1 MSFLKKQRLSIVLPL
16 NETKNAEIKKIL
28 KFFKNDKKKKRFC
41 AIMLQIHINVWTL
54 ITTKINLISKKGD
67 LMKKHILS
75 LTLGSLLV
83 STLSAEDDGFYMSAG
98 YQIGEAAQ
106 MVKNT
111 KGIQELSDNYEK
123 LNNLLTKYS
132 TLNTLIKLS
141 SDPSAINGVRNDL
154 GASAAGLLNDK
165 KNSPAYQA
173 VLLAINAAVG
183 FWNIVGY
190 VTQCGGNAN
199 GTASTSSTTIFDNEP
214 GYRSTSITCSLNV
227 YTPGYYGPMSIEN
240 FKKLNEAYQILQTA
254 LKQGLPTLNEKN
266 GTVSVTYSYKC
277 AGQGNNNCDVLK
289 DNRNGGTK
297 SETQTIDGKT
307 VNTTISSKVVNY
319 DAPGNTLGASY
330 TDITTTMSNVPD
342 NAQALLAQAST
353 LINTINS
360 ACPYFSAPNSH
371 ANGPKWEWP
380 SNKLC
385 GAFSEEIGAIQK
397 MITDAQEMLN
407 QANIVNANGQ
417 SSNPVDSH
425 FNPFTGNTSFA
436 EGMLKNAQAQAQMLN
451 LANQVGQAINPNN
464 LTGTFQN
471 FVKGFLATCNNP
483 STAGTGGTQG
493 SPPGTV
499 TTQTFASG
507 CAYVGET
514 ITALNNSIAHFGAQA
529 EQIQQ
534 AEDLAYT
541 LANFSSQYKKLGDTY
556 NSITTAI
563 SSIPNA
569 QAIQNVVS
577 KKNNPYSPQGIQEN
591 FYLNQNTYNQV
602 QTINQE
608 LGRNPFRKV
617 GIVSSQTNNGAMNGI
632 GIQVGYK
639 QFFGQKR
646 RWGAR
651 YYGFFD
657 YNHAF
662 IKSSFFN
669 SASDVWTYGFGADA
683 LYNFINDK
691 ATNFLGKNN
700 KLSVGLFGGI
710 ALAGTSW
717 LNSEYVNLAT
727 VNNVYNAKM
736 NVANFQFL
744 FNMGVRMNLA
754 RPKKKDSDHVA
765 QHGIE
770 LGLKIPTI
778 NTNYYSFMGAELKYR
793 RLYSVY
799 LNYVFAY

>member
-1 MSFLKKQRLSIVLPL
+1 
-16 NETKNAEIKKIL
+16 
-28 KFFKNDKKKKRFC
+28 
-41 AIMLQIHINVWTL
+41 
-54 ITTKINLISKKGD
+54 
-67 LMKKHILS
+67 MKKHILS
-75 LTLGSLLV
+75 LALGSLLV
-83 STLSAEDDGFYMSAG
+83 SALSAEDDGFYTSVG

-111 KGIQELSDNYEK
+111 KGIQDLSDRYES
-123 LNNLLTKYS
+123 LNNLLNRYS

-141 SDPSAINGVRNDL
+141 ADPSAINAARENL
-154 GASAAGLLNDK
+154 GASAKNLIGDTT
-165 KNSPAYQA
+165 NSPAYQA
-173 VLLAINAAVG
+173 VLLALNAAVG
-183 FWNIVGY
+183 FWNVLGY
-190 VTQCGGNAN
+190 ATQCGGN
-199 GTASTSSTTIFDNEP
+199 GDQKSTSSTTIFNNEP
-214 GYRSTSITCSLNV
+214 GHRSTSITCNYNNLKIGAEGV
-227 YTPGYYGPMSIEN
+227 MSIN
-240 FKKLNEAYQILQTA
+240 NMKKLNEAYQILQTA
-254 LKQGLPTLNEKN
+254 LKKGLPALKQNDEKIDVSYSYTCSGEGNDNCSPKVTGVNNQSN
-266 GTVSVTYSYKC
+266 GTV
-277 AGQGNNNCDVLK
+277 
-289 DNRNGGTK
+289 TK
-297 SETQTIDGKT
+297 SQTIDDKT
-307 VNTTISSKVVNY
+307 VSTTISSKVV
-319 DAPGNTLGASY
+319 DSKALGNTSGVSY
-330 TDITTTMSNVPD
+330 TEITNALNGVPN

-353 LINTINS
+353 IINTINT
-360 ACPYFSAPNSH
+360 ACPWFHVTNKSG
-371 ANGPKWEWP
+371 GPQMEP
-380 SNKLC
+380 TSGGLC
-385 GAFSEEIGAIQK
+385 VFKDEISAIQK
-397 MITDAQEMLN
+397 MITDAQELVN
-407 QANIVNANGQ
+407 QTSVIN
-417 SSNPVDSH
+417 SNEQNTPVGGSGGKP
-425 FNPFTGNTSFA
+425 FNPFTDASFA
-436 EGMLKNAQAQAQMLN
+436 QGMLANASSQAKMLD
-451 LANQVGQAINPNN
+451 LAHQVGQTLNPDN
-464 LTGTFQN
+464 LSGTFKN
-471 FVKGFLATCNNP
+471 FVTDFLATCNNP

-493 SPPGTV
+493 SSPGTV

-507 CAYVGET
+507 CAYVEQT
-514 ITALNNSIAHFGAQA
+514 ITNLNNSIAHFGTQEQQIEQA
-529 EQIQQ
+529 ENI
-534 AEDLAYT
+534 AET
-541 LANFSSQYKKLGDTY
+541 LVNFKSRYNELGNTY
-556 NSITTAI
+556 NSITTAL

-569 QAIQNVVS
+569 QSLQNAVS
-577 KKNNPYSPQGIQEN
+577 KKNNPYSPQGIETN
-591 FYLNQNTYNQV
+591 YYLNQNTYNQI

-646 RWGAR
+646 KWGAR

-727 VNNVYNAKM
+727 VNNVYNAKL

-754 RPKKKDSDHVA
+754 RSKKKGSDHVA

>member
-1 MSFLKKQRLSIVLPL
+1 MKKTLLLSLSLSFLL
-16 NETKNAEIKKIL
+16 
-28 KFFKNDKKKKRFC
+28 
-41 AIMLQIHINVWTL
+41 H
-54 ITTKINLISKKGD
+54 
-67 LMKKHILS
+67 
-75 LTLGSLLV
+75 
-83 STLSAEDDGFYMSAG
+83 AEDDGFYMSAG

-123 LNNLLTKYS
+123 LNNFLNNYS

-141 SDPSAINGVRNDL
+141 ADPSAINDARDNLGSSGRN
-154 GASAAGLLNDK
+154 LLDVK
-165 KNSPAYQA
+165 TNSPAYQA
-173 VLLAINAAVG
+173 VLLALNAAVG
-183 FWNIVGY
+183 LWQ
-190 VTQCGGNAN
+190 VTSYAFTACGPGSNENAN
-199 GTASTSSTTIFDNEP
+199 GGIQTFNNVPGQNTTTITCNSYYEP
-214 GYRSTSITCSLNV
+214 GHGGPISTENYAIINKAYQIIQKALTANGSNGEGIPVLSNTTTKLDFTIQGDKRTGGKPNPREKFPWSHEQYIHTQWIDTKSTPTSETINTENNAQELLKQASIIIT
-227 YTPGYYGPMSIEN
+227 T
-240 FKKLNEAYQILQTA
+240 LNEACPNFQNGGSGYW
-254 LKQGLPTLNEKN
+254 QGISGN
-266 GTVSVTYSYKC
+266 GTMCGMFKNEISAIQGMIANAQEAVAQAKIVSENAQNQSNLDT
-277 AGQGNNNCDVLK
+277 
-289 DNRNGGTK
+289 
-297 SETQTIDGKT
+297 GKPF
-307 VNTTISSKVVNY
+307 N
-319 DAPGNTLGASY
+319 PY
-330 TDITTTMSNVPD
+330 TD
-342 NAQALLAQAST
+342 A
-353 LINTINS
+353 
-360 ACPYFSAPNSH
+360 
-371 ANGPKWEWP
+371 
-380 SNKLC
+380 
-385 GAFSEEIGAIQK
+385 
-397 MITDAQEMLN
+397 
-407 QANIVNANGQ
+407 
-417 SSNPVDSH
+417 
-425 FNPFTGNTSFA
+425 SFA
-436 EGMLKNAQAQAQMLN
+436 QSMLANAQAQAEILN
-451 LANQVGQAINPNN
+451 QAEQVVKNFEKIPTAFVNDSLGVCYEVQGGERRGTNPGQ
-464 LTGTFQN
+464 
-471 FVKGFLATCNNP
+471 
-483 STAGTGGTQG
+483 
-493 SPPGTV
+493 V
-499 TTQTFASG
+499 TSNTWGAG
-507 CAYVGET
+507 CAYVGQT
-514 ITALNNSIAHFGAQA
+514 ITNLKNSIAHFGTKEQQIEQA
-529 EQIQQ
+529 ENI
-534 AEDLAYT
+534 ADT
-541 LANFSSQYKKLGDTY
+541 LVHFKSRYNELGNTY
-556 NSITTAI
+556 NSITTAL
-563 SSIPNA
+563 SSVPNA
-569 QAIQNVVS
+569 QSLQNVVS
-577 KKNNPYSPQGIQEN
+577 KKNNPYSPQGIETN
-591 FYLNQNTYNQV
+591 YYLNQNSYNQI

-608 LGRNPFRKV
+608 LGRNPFRKM

-754 RPKKKDSDHVA
+754 RPKKKGSDHVA

>member
-1 MSFLKKQRLSIVLPL
+1 
-16 NETKNAEIKKIL
+16 
-28 KFFKNDKKKKRFC
+28 
-41 AIMLQIHINVWTL
+41 
-54 ITTKINLISKKGD
+54 
-67 LMKKHILS
+67 MKKHILS

-83 STLSAEDDGFYMSAG
+83 SALSAEDDGFYTSVG

-106 MVKNT
+106 MVTNT
-111 KGIQELSDNYEK
+111 KGIQQLSDNYEK
-123 LNNLLTKYS
+123 LNNLLTRYS

-141 SDPSAINGVRNDL
+141 ADPSAVSGAINNL
-154 GASAAGLLNDK
+154 NAGATGLLK
-165 KNSPAYQA
+165 EKTNSPAYQA
-173 VLLAINAAVG
+173 VSLALNAAVG
-183 FWNIVGY
+183 LWNTIGY
-190 VTQCGGNAN
+190 AVMCGNGN
-199 GTASTSSTTIFDNEP
+199 GTGGGPGSVVFHKEP
-214 GYRSTSITCSLNV
+214 GQGSTSITCNRYES
-227 YTPGYYGPMSIEN
+227 TGPGNSMSIDE
-240 FKKLNEAYQILQTA
+240 FKKLNEAYQIIQQA
-254 LKQGLPTLNEKN
+254 LESNSNNGGGFPELGENGTKVNVNYKYECKEDNKINGGVNQFCQAKN
-266 GTVSVTYSYKC
+266 GISS
-277 AGQGNNNCDVLK
+277 GSSGN
-289 DNRNGGTK
+289 GT
-297 SETQTIDGKT
+297 STQTTRQDGVT
-307 VNTTISSKVVNY
+307 
-319 DAPGNTLGASY
+319 
-330 TDITTTMSNVPD
+330 ITTTYNRNEATVNFEITN
-342 NAQALLAQAST
+342 NAQEL
-353 LINTINS
+353 
-360 ACPYFSAPNSH
+360 
-371 ANGPKWEWP
+371 
-380 SNKLC
+380 
-385 GAFSEEIGAIQK
+385 
-397 MITDAQEMLN
+397 LN
-407 QANIVNANGQ
+407 QAANIMQVLNTQCPLVRSTHSESAAGNGNPWGLSTIGNACTIFQQEFSQVTSMIKNAQEIVAQ
-417 SSNPVDSH
+417 SQIANTNQKAEIANPSN
-425 FNPFTGNTSFA
+425 FNPFTDASFA
-436 EGMLKNAQAQAQMLN
+436 QSMLKNAQAQAEMFN
-451 LANQVGQAINPNN
+451 LAEQVKKNLEVMQNN
-464 LTGTFQN
+464 NNVNESLAGFGKGMTN
-471 FVKGFLATCNNP
+471 FVSAFLASCRSDGTLPN
-483 STAGTGGTQG
+483 AG
-493 SPPGTV
+493 V
-499 TTQTFASG
+499 TSNTWGAG
-507 CAYVGET
+507 CAYVQET
-514 ITALNNSIAHFGAQA
+514 ISALTNSIAHFGTQA

-534 AEDLAYT
+534 AENIADT
-541 LANFSSQYKKLGDTY
+541 LVHFKSRYSELGNTY
-556 NSITTAI
+556 NSITTAL
-563 SSIPNA
+563 SSIPNGSSL
-569 QAIQNVVS
+569 QNAVS
-577 KKNNPYSPQGIQEN
+577 KKNNPYSPQGIETDY
-591 FYLNQNTYNQV
+591 YLNQNTYNQI

-646 RWGAR
+646 KWGAR

-727 VNNVYNAKM
+727 MNNVYNAKM

>member
-1 MSFLKKQRLSIVLPL
+1 
-16 NETKNAEIKKIL
+16 
-28 KFFKNDKKKKRFC
+28 
-41 AIMLQIHINVWTL
+41 
-54 ITTKINLISKKGD
+54 
-67 LMKKHILS
+67 MKKHILS
-75 LTLGSLLV
+75 FALGSLLV
-83 STLSAEDDGFYMSAG
+83 STLSAEDDGFYTSAG

-106 MVKNT
+106 MVTNT
-111 KGIQELSDNYEK
+111 KGIQQLSDNYENLSK
-123 LNNLLTKYS
+123 LLTRYS

-141 SDPSAINGVRNDL
+141 ANPSAVNAARENL
-154 GASAAGLLNDK
+154 GASAKNLIGDT

-183 FWNIVGY
+183 FWNVLGY
-190 VTQCGGNAN
+190 ATQCGGNAN
-199 GTASTSSTTIFDNEP
+199 GTASTSSTTIFNNEP
-214 GYRSTSITCSLNV
+214 GYRSTSITCSLNG
-227 YTPGYYGPMSIEN
+227 YTPGYYAPMSIEN

-254 LKQGLPTLNEKN
+254 LKQGLPALKENN
-266 GTVSVTYSYKC
+266 GKVNVTYTYTCS
-277 AGQGNNNCDVLK
+277 GEGNNNCDALK
-289 DNRNGGTK
+289 NNRNGGTK
-297 SETQTIDGKT
+297 TETQIIDGKT
-307 VNTTISSKVVNY
+307 VSTTISSKVVDYN
-319 DAPGNTLGASY
+319 APGNTLGVSY
-330 TDITTTMSNVPD
+330 TEITNTLNNVPD
-342 NAQALLAQAST
+342 SAQFLLAQASA
-353 LINTINS
+353 LINTINT
-360 ACPYFSAPNSH
+360 ACPFFSVTNSDSPNAPKMEPTR
-371 ANGPKWEWP
+371 G
-380 SNKLC
+380 KLC
-385 GAFSEEIGAIQK
+385 GFTQEISTIQK
-397 MITDAQEMLN
+397 MITDAQELVN
-407 QANIVNANGQ
+407 QTNTINANEQ
-417 SSNPVDSH
+417 TTPVGGSGGKP
-425 FNPFTGNTSFA
+425 FNPFTDASFA
-436 EGMLKNAQAQAQMLN
+436 QGMLTNASAQAKMLD
-451 LANQVGQAINPNN
+451 LAHQVGQTLNPDN
-464 LTGTFQN
+464 LTGNFKN
-471 FVKGFLATCNNP
+471 FVTGFLATCNNK

-493 SPPGTV
+493 SAPGTV

-507 CAYVGET
+507 CAYVEQT
-514 ITALNNSIAHFGAQA
+514 ITNLENSIAHFGTEAQ
-529 EQIQQ
+529 QIQQ
-534 AEDLAYT
+534 AENIADT
-541 LANFSSQYKKLGDTY
+541 LVNFKSKYSELGNTY
-556 NSITTAI
+556 NSITTAL
-563 SSIPNA
+563 SKVPNA
-569 QAIQNVVS
+569 QSLQNVVS
-577 KKNNPYSPQGIQEN
+577 KKNNPYSPQGIETN
-591 FYLNQNTYNQV
+591 YYLNQNSYNQI

-646 RWGAR
+646 KWGAR

-727 VNNVYNAKM
+727 MNNVYNAKM

-754 RPKKKDSDHVA
+754 RAKKKGSDHAA

>member
-1 MSFLKKQRLSIVLPL
+1 
-16 NETKNAEIKKIL
+16 
-28 KFFKNDKKKKRFC
+28 
-41 AIMLQIHINVWTL
+41 
-54 ITTKINLISKKGD
+54 
-67 LMKKHILS
+67 MKKHILS

-83 STLSAEDDGFYMSAG
+83 SALHAEDDGFYMSAG

-111 KGIQELSDNYEK
+111 KGIQQLSDNYEN
-123 LNNLLTKYS
+123 LNNLLTRYS
-132 TLNTLIKLS
+132 TLNTLIQLS
-141 SDPSAINGVRNDL
+141 SDPSAINDARNNL
-154 GASAAGLLNDK
+154 GASSRNLLNEK
-165 KNSPAYQA
+165 TNSPAYQA
-173 VLLAINAAVG
+173 VLLALNAAVG
-183 FWNIVGY
+183 LWQ
-190 VTQCGGNAN
+190 VTSYAFTACGPGSNESAN
-199 GTASTSSTTIFDNEP
+199 GGIQTFKNVPGENTTTITCNSYYQP
-214 GYRSTSITCSLNV
+214 GHGGPISTENYAKINQAYQIIQKALTANGSNNGDGVPVLSNTTTKLDFTINGDKRTGGQPNTPEKLPWSHGKYIHTQWINTESTPTETKIDTTNNAQTLLEQASVIIT
-227 YTPGYYGPMSIEN
+227 T
-240 FKKLNEAYQILQTA
+240 LNEACPNFQNRGSGYWAGIS
-254 LKQGLPTLNEKN
+254 GN
-266 GTVSVTYSYKC
+266 GTMCGMFANEISAIQGMIANAQEAVAQAKIVSENAQNQNNLD
-277 AGQGNNNCDVLK
+277 AGKPFN
-289 DNRNGGTK
+289 
-297 SETQTIDGKT
+297 
-307 VNTTISSKVVNY
+307 
-319 DAPGNTLGASY
+319 PY
-330 TDITTTMSNVPD
+330 TDASFAQGMLANA
-342 NAQALLAQAST
+342 NAQA
-353 LINTINS
+353 
-360 ACPYFSAPNSH
+360 
-371 ANGPKWEWP
+371 
-380 SNKLC
+380 
-385 GAFSEEIGAIQK
+385 EI
-397 MITDAQEMLN
+397 LN
-407 QANIVNANGQ
+407 QAEQVVKNFEKI
-417 SSNPVDSH
+417 P
-425 FNPFTGNTSFA
+425 TSFVSDSL
-436 EGMLKNAQAQAQMLN
+436 GVCYQYQSGQRRGTNPG
-451 LANQVGQAINPNN
+451 QVTSNTWGA
-464 LTGTFQN
+464 
-471 FVKGFLATCNNP
+471 
-483 STAGTGGTQG
+483 
-493 SPPGTV
+493 
-499 TTQTFASG
+499 G
-507 CAYVGET
+507 CAYVEQT
-514 ITALNNSIAHFGAQA
+514 ITNLNNSIAHFGTKEQQIEQA
-529 EQIQQ
+529 ENI
-534 AEDLAYT
+534 ADT
-541 LANFSSQYKKLGDTY
+541 LLHFKSRYNELGNTY
-556 NSITTAI
+556 NSITTVL
-563 SSIPNA
+563 SSIPKA
-569 QAIQNVVS
+569 QSLQNVVS
-577 KKNNPYSPQGIQEN
+577 QKSNPYSPQGIN
-591 FYLNQNTYNQV
+591 TTYYLNSNSYNQI

-608 LGRNPFRKV
+608 LGRNPFRKM

-754 RPKKKDSDHVA
+754 RAKKKGSDHAA

>member
-1 MSFLKKQRLSIVLPL
+1 
-16 NETKNAEIKKIL
+16 
-28 KFFKNDKKKKRFC
+28 
-41 AIMLQIHINVWTL
+41 
-54 ITTKINLISKKGD
+54 
-67 LMKKHILS
+67 MKKHILS
-75 LTLGSLLV
+75 FALGSLLV
-83 STLSAEDDGFYMSAG
+83 STLSAEDDGFYTSVG

-111 KGIQELSDNYEK
+111 KGIQELSDNYENLSK
-123 LNNLLTKYS
+123 LLTRYS

-141 SDPSAINGVRNDL
+141 ADPSAINAVRENL
-154 GASAAGLLNDK
+154 GASAKNLIGDT
-165 KNSPAYQA
+165 KNSPAHQA

-183 FWNIVGY
+183 FWNVVGY
-190 VTQCGGNAN
+190 VSQCGGNGN
-199 GTASTSSTTIFDNEP
+199 KKSTSSTTIFNNEP
-214 GYRSTSITCSLNV
+214 GYRSTSITCSLNG
-227 YTPGYYGPMSIEN
+227 YSPGVQGPISIEN
-240 FKKLNEAYQILQTA
+240 FKKINEAYQILQTA
-254 LKQGLPTLNEKN
+254 LKKGLPALKESN
-266 GTVSVTYSYKC
+266 GTVSVTYSYTC
-277 AGQGNNNCDVLK
+277 SGNGNDNCFLRGVDQH
-289 DNRNGGTK
+289 NGTK
-297 SETQTIDGKT
+297 TETQTIDGKT
-307 VNTTISSKVVNY
+307 VTTTISSKVV
-319 DAPGNTLGASY
+319 DSKASDNTTGVSY
-330 TDITTTMSNVPD
+330 TEITNKLDGVPD
-342 NAQALLAQAST
+342 SAQALLAQAST

-360 ACPYFSAPNSH
+360 ACPWFNATSSNSPNAPQW
-371 ANGPKWEWP
+371 KWNAK
-380 SNKLC
+380 SGGLC
-385 GAFSEEIGAIQK
+385 GAFKEEISAIQK
-397 MITDAQEMLN
+397 MITDAQDLVN
-407 QANIVNANGQ
+407 QTSVITSNEQSAQVGANNNGK
-417 SSNPVDSH
+417 P
-425 FNPFTGNTSFA
+425 FNPFTDASFA
-436 EGMLKNAQAQAQMLN
+436 QGMLANAQAQAKMLN
-451 LANQVGQAINPNN
+451 LSHQVGQTINPEN
-464 LTGTFQN
+464 LTGNFQY
-471 FVKGFLATCNNP
+471 FVKEYLATCNNP

-493 SPPGTV
+493 SPSGTV

-507 CAYVGET
+507 CAYVEQT
-514 ITALNNSIAHFGAQA
+514 ITNLNNSIAHFGTQ
-529 EQIQQ
+529 EQQIQQ
-534 AEDLAYT
+534 AENIADT
-541 LANFSSQYKKLGDTY
+541 LVNFKSRYSELGSTY
-556 NSITTAI
+556 NSITTAL

-569 QAIQNVVS
+569 QSLQNAVS
-577 KKNNPYSPQGIQEN
+577 KKNNPYSPQGIETN
-591 FYLNQNTYNQV
+591 YYLNQNTYNQI

-617 GIVSSQTNNGAMNGI
+617 GIVGSQTNNGAMNGI

-646 RWGAR
+646 KWGAR

-727 VNNVYNAKM
+727 VNNVYNAKI
-736 NVANFQFL
+736 NTANFQFL

-754 RPKKKDSDHVA
+754 RSKKKGSDHVA

-770 LGLKIPTI
+770 LGVKIPTI

>member
-1 MSFLKKQRLSIVLPL
+1 MKKTLLLSLSLSFLL
-16 NETKNAEIKKIL
+16 
-28 KFFKNDKKKKRFC
+28 
-41 AIMLQIHINVWTL
+41 H
-54 ITTKINLISKKGD
+54 
-67 LMKKHILS
+67 
-75 LTLGSLLV
+75 
-83 STLSAEDDGFYMSAG
+83 AEDDGFYMSAG

-111 KGIQELSDNYEK
+111 KGIQELSENYEK
-123 LNNLLTKYS
+123 LNNFLNNYN
-132 TLNTLIKLS
+132 TLNTLVKLS
-141 SDPSAINGVRNDL
+141 SDPSAVNDARDNL
-154 GASAAGLLNDK
+154 GSSAKNLLDVK
-165 KNSPAYQA
+165 ANSPAYQA
-173 VLLAINAAVG
+173 VLLALNAAVG
-183 FWNIVGY
+183 LWQ
-190 VTQCGGNAN
+190 VTSYAFTACGPGSDENAN
-199 GTASTSSTTIFDNEP
+199 GGIQTFDNVPGQNTTTITCNSYYNP
-214 GYRSTSITCSLNV
+214 GHGGPIST
-227 YTPGYYGPMSIEN
+227 EN
-240 FKKLNEAYQILQTA
+240 YAIINKAYQIIQKALTA
-254 LKQGLPTLNEKN
+254 NGSNGEGIPVLSNTNTKLDFTIQGDKKTGGSPNEKLVYPWSHEKAIS
-266 GTVSVTYSYKC
+266 TSW
-277 AGQGNNNCDVLK
+277 
-289 DNRNGGTK
+289 NGGTT
-297 SETQTIDGKT
+297 TQTTENI
-307 VNTTISSKVVNY
+307 NTTNSAQELLKQ
-319 DAPGNTLGASY
+319 ASII
-330 TDITTTMSNVPD
+330 ITT
-342 NAQALLAQAST
+342 L
-353 LINTINS
+353 NS
-360 ACPYFSAPNSH
+360 ACPNFQNGGSGYWAGISGNGTMCGMF
-371 ANGPKWEWP
+371 AN
-380 SNKLC
+380 
-385 GAFSEEIGAIQK
+385 EISAIQG
-397 MITDAQEMLN
+397 MIANAQEAVAQAKIVSENTQNQNSLDTGKPFNPYTDA
-407 QANIVNANGQ
+407 
-417 SSNPVDSH
+417 
-425 FNPFTGNTSFA
+425 SFA
-436 EGMLKNAQAQAQMLN
+436 QSMLANAQAQAEILN
-451 LANQVGQAINPNN
+451 QAEQVVKNFEKIPTAFVNDSLGVCYKVQGGERRGTNPGQ
-464 LTGTFQN
+464 
-471 FVKGFLATCNNP
+471 
-483 STAGTGGTQG
+483 
-493 SPPGTV
+493 V
-499 TTQTFASG
+499 TSNTWGAG
-507 CAYVGET
+507 CAYVGQT
-514 ITALNNSIAHFGAQA
+514 ITNLKNSIAHFGTQ
-529 EQIQQ
+529 EQQIQQ
-534 AEDLAYT
+534 AENIADT
-541 LANFSSQYKKLGDTY
+541 LVNFKSRYSELGNTY
-556 NSITTAI
+556 NSITTAL

-569 QAIQNVVS
+569 QSLQNAVS
-577 KKNNPYSPQGIQEN
+577 KKNNPYSPQGIETN
-591 FYLNQNTYNQV
+591 YYLNQNSYNQI

-608 LGRNPFRKV
+608 LGRNPFRKM

-646 RWGAR
+646 KWGAR

>member
-1 MSFLKKQRLSIVLPL
+1 
-16 NETKNAEIKKIL
+16 
-28 KFFKNDKKKKRFC
+28 
-41 AIMLQIHINVWTL
+41 
-54 ITTKINLISKKGD
+54 
-67 LMKKHILS
+67 MKKHILS

-111 KGIQELSDNYEK
+111 KGIQDLSDRYES
-123 LNNLLTKYS
+123 LNNLLTRYS
-132 TLNTLIKLS
+132 NLNTLIKLS
-141 SDPSAINGVRNDL
+141 ADPSAINGVRNDL
-154 GASAAGLLNDK
+154 GASAKNLIGDK
-165 KNSPAYQA
+165 ANSPAYQA

-183 FWNIVGY
+183 FWNVVGY

-199 GTASTSSTTIFDNEP
+199 GQQSTSSTTIFNNEP
-214 GYRSTSITCSLNV
+214 GYRSTSITCSLNR
-227 YTPGYYGPMSIEN
+227 YKPGYYGPMSIEN

-254 LKQGLPTLNEKN
+254 LKNGLPVLNQNN
-266 GTVSVTYSYKC
+266 GKVDVTYTYTCS
-277 AGQGNNNCDVLK
+277 GEGNNNCDVLK
-289 DNRNGGTK
+289 EHRNGK
-297 SETQTIDGKT
+297 SKTETQTIDGKS
-307 VNTTISSKVVNY
+307 VTTSISSKVVNGGTSTNKG
-319 DAPGNTLGASY
+319 PSY
-330 TDITTTMSNVPD
+330 TEITNQLSGVPD

-353 LINTINS
+353 LINTINE
-360 ACPYFSAPNSH
+360 ACPFFHAPHSQDG
-371 ANGPKWEWP
+371 GPKWEWP

-385 GAFSEEIGAIQK
+385 GAFSQEISAIQK
-397 MITDAQEMLN
+397 MITDAQELVN
-407 QANIVNANGQ
+407 QTSVINSNEQNAQVGGNK
-417 SSNPVDSH
+417 P
-425 FNPFTGNTSFA
+425 FNPFTDASFA
-436 EGMLKNAQAQAQMLN
+436 QGMLANAQAQAKMLN
-451 LANQVGQAINPNN
+451 LAEQVGQAINPER
-464 LTGTFQN
+464 LSGTFKN
-471 FVKGFLATCNNP
+471 FVTSFLATCNNP

-493 SPPGTV
+493 SPSGTV

-507 CAYVGET
+507 CAYVEQT
-514 ITALNNSIAHFGAQA
+514 LTNLNNDIAHFGTRAQ
-529 EQIQQ
+529 QIQQ
-534 AEDLAYT
+534 AADIADT
-541 LANFSSQYKKLGDTY
+541 LVNFKSRYNELGNTY
-556 NSITTAI
+556 NSITTAL
-563 SSIPNA
+563 SNIPNA
-569 QAIQNVVS
+569 QSLQNAVS
-577 KKNNPYSPQGIQEN
+577 KKNNPYSPQGIETN
-591 FYLNQNTYNQV
+591 YYLNQNTYNQI

-608 LGRNPFRKV
+608 LGRNPFRKM

-646 RWGAR
+646 KWGAR

-662 IKSSFFN
+662 IKSNFFN

-744 FNMGVRMNLA
+744 FNMGLRMNLA
-754 RPKKKDSDHVA
+754 RPKKKGSDHAA

>member
-1 MSFLKKQRLSIVLPL
+1 
-16 NETKNAEIKKIL
+16 
-28 KFFKNDKKKKRFC
+28 
-41 AIMLQIHINVWTL
+41 
-54 ITTKINLISKKGD
+54 
-67 LMKKHILS
+67 MKKHILS

-83 STLSAEDDGFYMSAG
+83 SALSAEDDGFYTSVG

-106 MVKNT
+106 MVTNT
-111 KGIQELSDNYEK
+111 KGIQQLSDNYENLSK
-123 LNNLLTKYS
+123 LLTRYS

-141 SDPSAINGVRNDL
+141 ADPSAVNAARENL
-154 GASAAGLLNDK
+154 GASAKNLIGDT

-183 FWNIVGY
+183 FWNVLGY
-190 VTQCGGNAN
+190 ATQCGGNAN
-199 GTASTSSTTIFDNEP
+199 GQESASSTTIFNNEP
-214 GYRSTSITCSLNV
+214 GYRSTSITCSLNGH
-227 YTPGYYGPMSIEN
+227 TPGYYGPMSIEN

-254 LKQGLPTLNEKN
+254 LKKGLPALKENN
-266 GTVSVTYSYKC
+266 GTVSVTYTYTCS
-277 AGQGNNNCDVLK
+277 GNGNDNCSKEATGVE
-289 DNRNGGTK
+289 NQHNGTK
-297 SETQTIDGKT
+297 TETQTIDGKSVT
-307 VNTTISSKVVNY
+307 TTISSKVV
-319 DAPGNTLGASY
+319 DSGASGNTLGVSY
-330 TDITTTMSNVPD
+330 TEITNKLDGVPD
-342 NAQALLAQAST
+342 SAQFLLAQASA
-353 LINTINS
+353 LINTINT
-360 ACPYFSAPNSH
+360 ACPFFSVTNSSEPNAPKMEPTR
-371 ANGPKWEWP
+371 G
-380 SNKLC
+380 KLC
-385 GAFSEEIGAIQK
+385 GFTDEISAIQK
-397 MITDAQEMLN
+397 MITDAQELVN
-407 QANIVNANGQ
+407 QTSVINEHEQSTPVGDNNNGK
-417 SSNPVDSH
+417 P
-425 FNPFTGNTSFA
+425 FNPFTDASFA
-436 EGMLKNAQAQAQMLN
+436 QGMLANASAQAKMLN
-451 LANQVGQAINPNN
+451 LSEQVGQTLNPDR
-464 LTGTFQN
+464 LTGNFQN
-471 FVKGFLATCNNP
+471 FVKNFLATCDNP

-493 SPPGTV
+493 SSPGTV

-507 CAYVGET
+507 CAYVGQT
-514 ITALNNSIAHFGAQA
+514 ITNLTNSIAHFGTEAQ
-529 EQIQQ
+529 QIQQ
-534 AEDLAYT
+534 AENIADT
-541 LANFSSQYKKLGDTY
+541 LVNFKSRYNELGNTY
-556 NSITTAI
+556 NSITTAL
-563 SSIPNA
+563 SKVPNA
-569 QAIQNVVS
+569 QSLQNVVS
-577 KKNNPYSPQGIQEN
+577 KKNNPYSPQGIETN
-591 FYLNQNTYNQV
+591 YYLNQNSYNQI

-646 RWGAR
+646 KWGAR

-754 RPKKKDSDHVA
+754 RSKKKGSDHAA

>member
-1 MSFLKKQRLSIVLPL
+1 
-16 NETKNAEIKKIL
+16 
-28 KFFKNDKKKKRFC
+28 
-41 AIMLQIHINVWTL
+41 MLH
-54 ITTKINLISKKGD
+54 
-67 LMKKHILS
+67 
-75 LTLGSLLV
+75 
-83 STLSAEDDGFYMSAG
+83 AEDDGFYMSAG

-106 MVKNT
+106 MVTNT
-111 KGIQELSDNYEK
+111 KGVQQLSDNYEN
-123 LNNLLTKYS
+123 LSNLLTRYS

-141 SDPSAINGVRNDL
+141 ADPSAINAVRENL
-154 GASAAGLLNDK
+154 GASAKNLLDVK
-165 KNSPAYQA
+165 ANSPAYQA
-173 VLLAINAAVG
+173 VLLALNAAVG
-183 FWNIVGY
+183 LWQ
-190 VTQCGGNAN
+190 VTSYAFTACGPGSNENAN
-199 GTASTSSTTIFDNEP
+199 GGIQTFNNVPGQNTTTITCNSYYEP
-214 GYRSTSITCSLNV
+214 GHGGPIST
-227 YTPGYYGPMSIEN
+227 EN
-240 FKKLNEAYQILQTA
+240 YAIINKAYQIIQKALTANGSSGEGIPVLSNTNTKLDFTISGDKRTGGNPNKPLIYPWSHGKAISTSWNNTAATQTSETINTENNA
-254 LKQGLPTLNEKN
+254 QELLKQ
-266 GTVSVTYSYKC
+266 
-277 AGQGNNNCDVLK
+277 
-289 DNRNGGTK
+289 
-297 SETQTIDGKT
+297 
-307 VNTTISSKVVNY
+307 
-319 DAPGNTLGASY
+319 ASII
-330 TDITTTMSNVPD
+330 ITT
-342 NAQALLAQAST
+342 L
-353 LINTINS
+353 NS
-360 ACPYFSAPNSH
+360 ACPNFQNGGTGYWAGISGNGTMCGMF
-371 ANGPKWEWP
+371 AN
-380 SNKLC
+380 
-385 GAFSEEIGAIQK
+385 EINAIQG
-397 MITDAQEMLN
+397 MIANAQEAVAQAKIVSENTQNQNSLDTGKPFNPYTDAQ
-407 QANIVNANGQ
+407 
-417 SSNPVDSH
+417 
-425 FNPFTGNTSFA
+425 FA
-436 EGMLKNAQAQAQMLN
+436 ESMLKNAQAQAEILN
-451 LANQVGQAINPNN
+451 QAEQVVKNFEKIPTAFVNDSLGVCYEVQDGERRGTNPGQ
-464 LTGTFQN
+464 
-471 FVKGFLATCNNP
+471 
-483 STAGTGGTQG
+483 
-493 SPPGTV
+493 
-499 TTQTFASG
+499 TTSNTWGAG
-507 CAYVGET
+507 CAYVGQT
-514 ITALNNSIAHFGAQA
+514 ITNLKDSIAHFGAQA

-534 AEDLAYT
+534 AENIADT
-541 LANFSSQYKKLGDTY
+541 LVNFKSRYNELGSTY

-608 LGRNPFRKV
+608 LGRNPFRKM

-646 RWGAR
+646 KWGAR

-744 FNMGVRMNLA
+744 FNLGLRMNLA
-754 RPKKKDSDHVA
+754 RPKKKGSDHAA

-793 RLYSVY
+793 
-799 LNYVFAY
+799 

>member
-1 MSFLKKQRLSIVLPL
+1 
-16 NETKNAEIKKIL
+16 
-28 KFFKNDKKKKRFC
+28 
-41 AIMLQIHINVWTL
+41 
-54 ITTKINLISKKGD
+54 
-67 LMKKHILS
+67 MKKHILS

-83 STLSAEDDGFYMSAG
+83 STLSAEDDGFYTSVG

-111 KGIQELSDNYEK
+111 KGIQDLSDRYES
-123 LNNLLTKYS
+123 LNNLLTRYS

-141 SDPSAINGVRNDL
+141 ADPSAINGVRNDL
-154 GASAAGLLNDK
+154 GASAKNLIGDK
-165 KNSPAYQA
+165 ANSPAYQA

-183 FWNIVGY
+183 FWNVVGY

-199 GTASTSSTTIFDNEP
+199 GTESFSSTTIFNNEP
-214 GYRSTSITCSLNV
+214 GYRSTSITCSLNGHK
-227 YTPGYYGPMSIEN
+227 PGYYGPMSIEN

-254 LKQGLPTLNEKN
+254 LKNGLPALNQNN
-266 GTVSVTYSYKC
+266 GKVNVTYTYTCS
-277 AGQGNNNCDVLK
+277 GQGNNNCYFS
-289 DNRNGGTK
+289 NFNQNGGSKT
-297 SETQTIDGKT
+297 EIQTIDGKQ
-307 VNTTISSKVVNY
+307 VTTMISSKVV
-319 DAPGNTLGASY
+319 DSSAKGNTQHVSY
-330 TDITTTMSNVPD
+330 TEITNKLDGVPD
-342 NAQALLAQAST
+342 SAQALLAQAST
-353 LINTINS
+353 LINTINE
-360 ACPYFSAPNSH
+360 ACPFFH
-371 ANGPKWEWP
+371 ANNSSEANAPKF
-380 SNKLC
+380 STTTGKIC
-385 GAFSEEIGAIQK
+385 GAFSEEISAIQK
-397 MITDAQEMLN
+397 MITDAQDLVN
-407 QANIVNANGQ
+407 QTSVINSHEQ
-417 SSNPVDSH
+417 SAQVGGGNKP
-425 FNPFTGNTSFA
+425 FNPFTDASFA
-436 EGMLKNAQAQAQMLN
+436 QGMLANAQAQAKMLN
-451 LANQVGQAINPNN
+451 LAEQVGQAINPER
-464 LTGTFQN
+464 LTGTFKN
-471 FVKGFLATCNNP
+471 FVTGFLATCNNP

-493 SPPGTV
+493 STPGTV

-507 CAYVGET
+507 CAYVEQT
-514 ITALNNSIAHFGAQA
+514 LTNLNNDIAHFGTRAQ
-529 EQIQQ
+529 QIQQ
-534 AEDLAYT
+534 AADIADT
-541 LANFSSQYKKLGDTY
+541 LVNFKSRYNELGNTY
-556 NSITTAI
+556 NSITTAL

-569 QAIQNVVS
+569 QSLQNAVS
-577 KKNNPYSPQGIQEN
+577 KKNNPYSPQGIETN
-591 FYLNQNTYNQV
+591 YYLNQNTYNQI

-646 RWGAR
+646 KWGAR

-727 VNNVYNAKM
+727 VNNVYNAKL

-754 RPKKKDSDHVA
+754 RSKKKGSDHVA

>member
-1 MSFLKKQRLSIVLPL
+1 
-16 NETKNAEIKKIL
+16 
-28 KFFKNDKKKKRFC
+28 
-41 AIMLQIHINVWTL
+41 
-54 ITTKINLISKKGD
+54 
-67 LMKKHILS
+67 MKKHILS

-83 STLSAEDDGFYMSAG
+83 STLSAEDDGFYTSVG

-106 MVKNT
+106 MVTNT
-111 KGIQELSDNYEK
+111 KGIQQLSDNYEN
-123 LNNLLTKYS
+123 LSNLLTRYS
-132 TLNTLIKLS
+132 TLNTLIQLS
-141 SDPSAINGVRNDL
+141 ADPSAINAARENL
-154 GASAAGLLNDK
+154 GASAKNLIGDT

-183 FWNIVGY
+183 FWNVLGY
-190 VTQCGGNAN
+190 ATQCGGNTESN
-199 GTASTSSTTIFDNEP
+199 GVGTVSTDSTTIFNNEP
-214 GYRSTSITCSLNV
+214 GYRSTSITC
-227 YTPGYYGPMSIEN
+227 GYNNLKIGREGVMSIEN
-240 FKKLNEAYQILQTA
+240 MKKLNEAYQILQTA
-254 LKQGLPTLNEKN
+254 LKKGLPALKQNDGKIDVN
-266 GTVSVTYSYKC
+266 YTYTCS
-277 AGQGNNNCDVLK
+277 GEGNNNCDPSLF
-289 DNRNGGTK
+289 DITDDRRNGGTVTK
-297 SETQTIDGKT
+297 TQTIDGQT
-307 VNTTISSKVVNY
+307 VSTTISSKVVQ
-319 DAPGNTLGASY
+319 PPSGAAY
-330 TDITTTMSNVPD
+330 TEITNALNGVPD

-360 ACPYFSAPNSH
+360 ACPWFSVTNRSG
-371 ANGPKWEWP
+371 GPQMNP
-380 SNKLC
+380 TLGGLC
-385 GAFSEEIGAIQK
+385 VFKDEISAIQK
-397 MITDAQEMLN
+397 MITDAQEAVAQAKIVSENAQN
-407 QANIVNANGQ
+407 QNNLDTGK
-417 SSNPVDSH
+417 P
-425 FNPFTGNTSFA
+425 FNPYTDASFA
-436 EGMLKNAQAQAQMLN
+436 QSMLKNAQAQAEILN
-451 LANQVGQAINPNN
+451 QANQVGQTLNPDN
-464 LTGTFQN
+464 LNGTFKD
-471 FVKGFLATCNNP
+471 FVIGFLATCNNP

-493 SPPGTV
+493 SAPGTV

-507 CAYVGET
+507 CAYVQET
-514 ITALNNSIAHFGAQA
+514 ITNLTNSIAHFGTQA

-534 AEDLAYT
+534 AENIAYT
-541 LANFSSQYKKLGDTY
+541 LANFSNQYKKLGEYYD
-556 NSITTAI
+556 SITAAI
-563 SSIPNA
+563 SSLPDA
-569 QAIQNVVS
+569 QSLQNVVS
-577 KKNNPYSPQGIQEN
+577 KKNNPYSPQGIETN
-591 FYLNQNTYNQV
+591 YYLNQNSYNQI

-646 RWGAR
+646 KWGAR

-754 RPKKKDSDHVA
+754 RPKKKGSDHAA

>member
-1 MSFLKKQRLSIVLPL
+1 M
-16 NETKNAEIKKIL
+16 
-28 KFFKNDKKKKRFC
+28 KKR
-41 AIMLQIHINVWTL
+41 
-54 ITTKINLISKKGD
+54 
-67 LMKKHILS
+67 ILS

-83 STLSAEDDGFYMSAG
+83 SALSAEDDGFYMSAG

-111 KGIQELSDNYEK
+111 KGIQELSDNYENLSK
-123 LNNLLTKYS
+123 LLTRYS

-141 SDPSAINGVRNDL
+141 ADPSAINAARENL
-154 GASAAGLLNDK
+154 GASAKNLIGDK
-165 KNSPAYQA
+165 ANSPAYQA

-183 FWNIVGY
+183 FWNVLGY

-199 GTASTSSTTIFDNEP
+199 GTKSTSSTTIFNNEP
-214 GYRSTSITCSLNV
+214 GYRSTSITCSLNG

-240 FKKLNEAYQILQTA
+240 FKKINEAYQILQTA
-254 LKQGLPTLNEKN
+254 LKNGLPALKENN
-266 GTVSVTYSYKC
+266 GTVNVTYTYTCS
-277 AGQGNNNCDVLK
+277 GEGNNNCDALK

-297 SETQTIDGKT
+297 TETQTIDGKT
-307 VNTTISSKVVNY
+307 VSTTISSKVVDSN
-319 DAPGNTLGASY
+319 ASGNTSGVSY
-330 TDITTTMSNVPD
+330 TEITNALKDVPD
-342 NAQALLAQAST
+342 SAQALLAQAST
-353 LINTINS
+353 LINTINT
-360 ACPYFSAPNSH
+360 ACPFFH
-371 ANGPKWEWP
+371 ANNGSEANAPKFTTTTG
-380 SNKLC
+380 KIC
-385 GAFSEEIGAIQK
+385 GAFSEEISAIQK
-397 MITDAQEMLN
+397 MITDAQELVN
-407 QANIVNANGQ
+407 QTSTIN
-417 SSNPVDSH
+417 SNEQTTQVGGSGGKP
-425 FNPFTGNTSFA
+425 FNPYTDASFA
-436 EGMLKNAQAQAQMLN
+436 QGMLANASAQAKMLN
-451 LANQVGQAINPNN
+451 LSEQVGQAINPEK
-464 LTGTFQN
+464 LTGNFQH
-471 FVKGFLATCNNP
+471 FVKDFLATCNNP

-493 SPPGTV
+493 SAPGTV

-507 CAYVGET
+507 CAYVEQT
-514 ITALNNSIAHFGAQA
+514 ITNLSNSIAHFGTQ
-529 EQIQQ
+529 EQQIQQ
-534 AEDLAYT
+534 AENIADT
-541 LANFSSQYKKLGDTY
+541 LVHFKSRYNELGNTY
-556 NSITTAI
+556 NSITTAL
-563 SSIPNA
+563 SKVPNA
-569 QAIQNVVS
+569 QSLQNVVS
-577 KKNNPYSPQGIQEN
+577 KKNNPYSPQGIETN
-591 FYLNQNTYNQV
+591 YYLNPNSYNQI

-608 LGRNPFRKV
+608 LGRNPFRKM

-754 RPKKKDSDHVA
+754 RSKKKGSDHVA

-770 LGLKIPTI
+770 LGVKIPTI